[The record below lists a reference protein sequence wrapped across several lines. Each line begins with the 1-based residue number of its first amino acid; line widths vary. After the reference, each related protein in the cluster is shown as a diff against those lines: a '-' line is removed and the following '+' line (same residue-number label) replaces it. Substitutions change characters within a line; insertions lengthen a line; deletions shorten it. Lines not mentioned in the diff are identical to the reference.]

1 MNISKLRVLIIL
13 MLLIVFTVSAF
24 ARTYTESVS
33 DKKFDASEVHNLG
46 NIWLRVSNYGF
57 FGSFGEAWPSLEYPG
72 GSSIDYLF
80 AGGLWFGAKK
90 VKRDHLERKYYWL
103 NYPPD
108 ADDDYVLE
116 NDPLWNDSLQVVVD
130 TLVSIGIDG
139 WKSLNELLPAY
150 NPLEAS
156 HLGSQYTEHNYQDKT
171 VTTSIRNQR
180 KVVDDDND

>member
-57 FGSFGEAWPSLEYPG
+57 FGSFGEEWPSLEYPG

-80 AGGLWFGAKK
+80 AGGLDEAALKSVKQWTFSPAKSGGRP
-90 VKRDHLERKYYWL
+90 VACWVTFSV
-103 NYPPD
+103 NF
-108 ADDDYVLE
+108 
-116 NDPLWNDSLQVVVD
+116 
-130 TLVSIGIDG
+130 
-139 WKSLNELLPAY
+139 SLN
-150 NPLEAS
+150 
-156 HLGSQYTEHNYQDKT
+156 
-171 VTTSIRNQR
+171 
-180 KVVDDDND
+180 